1 MLLDSFY
8 WEFYYNPY
16 NPTATI
22 PKKDQKIL
30 YENKLL
36 GVPRIRQVKV
46 KNDSCVIHAYFRR
59 LFTHCYD
66 LYSENDEDKETF
78 GLGEAT
84 A

>member
-8 WEFYYNPY
+8 WEYYYNPY
-16 NPTATI
+16 NPVR
-22 PKKDQKIL
+22 PVSDDDKKIL

-59 LFTHCYD
+59 LFVHCYD
-66 LYSENDEDKETF
+66 LYSEEDEDKETF
-78 GLGEAT
+78 GLRQAT